1 VLVERGSLAEAGRAF
16 SAAPPG
22 AADDPAVAASVKN
35 LLDVAARRADTARRA
50 ADRAGS
56 PNRPAYAE
64 AVQHMIAAA
73 GSRRAGRAEPA
84 VLDYLTSEKLF
95 IEAAREPTRVAA
107 ATTVPGTIPVG
118 RPSVPPTF
126 AATVAPTVLSTIAT
140 SSVATTSIVPT
151 LDQPT
156 AKRLLDEYAAAARNL
171 DLGAMERAYP
181 ALRLSDLTK
190 RRIAALK
197 NNFRYCEYQLAN
209 IRVLFSTAT
218 EASVQADAVESCK
231 PPTGQ
236 GMQQLNGAMQ
246 FTLRKTA
253 TGWTFIT
260 VVGPS

>member
-22 AADDPAVAASVKN
+22 AGADPAVAASVKN
-35 LLDVAARRADTARRA
+35 LLDTAARRADTARRA
-50 ADRAGS
+50 ADRVGS
-56 PNRPAYAE
+56 PNKPAYAD
-64 AVQHMIAAA
+64 AVQHITAAA
-73 GSRRAGRAEPA
+73 GSRRAGRTEPA
-84 VLDYLTSEKLF
+84 VLDYLTSEQLF

-107 ATTVPGTIPVG
+107 ATTVPVTIPVG
-118 RPSVPPTF
+118 RPSVPPTT
-126 AATVAPTVLSTIAT
+126 ASTVAPTVLSTVAT
-140 SSVATTSIVPT
+140 SSVASSIVPT

-197 NNFRYCEYQLAN
+197 SNFRYCEYQLAN
-209 IRVLFSTAT
+209 IRVVFSTAT

-260 VVGPS
+260 VFGPS